1 MRLSIFIF
9 ICFSSLLVFSQNTE
23 EKLAAQFFE
32 NQEFEKAADL
42 YKKLYKE
49 NSSSIYIYENYLN
62 TLLALEEQKT
72 AEKLVEKQIKKYP
85 ERLNTLVDL
94 GYVYLKFD
102 EKERAEK
109 YYEKLAKDYVGDRN
123 SVMILAQA
131 MQRRRMPERAV
142 SLYEQAIKKH
152 GVLAFYTQL
161 LSGYRQLNEKK
172 KLTDFALEVLNVE
185 ETTFDFVIRSLETVY
200 QDEASSRY
208 LQQQTL
214 LKSQQNVRT
223 QVYDELLLEVFI
235 QQKKYN
241 SALRQVI
248 ALDKRNKQ
256 QGSRVLEMAKLALDN
271 SKYDVSIKAYDY
283 VVGLG
288 NISPN
293 FLLAEEEMIN
303 ALYLKTTQSLKTDP
317 AEIDSLIAKIQYF
330 VESNGKDYRTASSLY
345 RLAKL
350 QIFYN
355 NNVGA
360 GINIL
365 EEIIKTPRL
374 KAGFIADS
382 KLLLGDAYL
391 MANNIWD
398 AKLMYGQVDKQF
410 KEDARG
416 QEAKFKNAKLSYY
429 TGDFDWAKSQLDIL
443 KTATTQLISNNAIEL
458 SLLIQDNTGLD
469 STEDAMKEYAQ
480 ADFLLYQNKIEKCT
494 EILNLMPFKYPNHAL
509 NDEIFFLKA
518 RVQEKLGNYEEA
530 NKLYTS
536 IYSKFSE
543 DILADNALYRSAV
556 ITLQVFDD
564 RLKAQDLF
572 EQLLLDYNSSLYA
585 TESRKIYLGL
595 KEGKSA
601 EDFNLEKSL

>member
-72 AEKLVEKQIKKYP
+72 AEKLVEKQIKKHP
-85 ERLNTLVDL
+85 KRLNTLVDL

-235 QQKKYN
+235 QQKKYS

-293 FLLAEEEMIN
+293 FLLAEEGMIN

>member
-32 NQEFEKAADL
+32 NQEFEKAADW

-72 AEKLVEKQIKKYP
+72 AEKLVEKQIKKHP
-85 ERLNTLVDL
+85 KRLNTLVDL

-185 ETTFDFVIRSLETVY
+185 ETTFDFVIRSLETVC

-293 FLLAEEEMIN
+293 FLLAEEGMIN

>member
-42 YKKLYKE
+42 YKKLFKE

-72 AEKLVEKQIKKYP
+72 AEKLVEKQIKKHP

-152 GVLAFYTQL
+152 GALAFYTQL

-235 QQKKYN
+235 QQKKYS

-293 FLLAEEEMIN
+293 FLLAEEGMIN
-303 ALYLKTTQSLKTDP
+303 ALYFKTTQSLKTDP

-330 VESNGKDYRTASSLY
+330 VESNGKDYRMASSLY

-355 NNVGA
+355 DNVGA

>member
-1 MRLSIFIF
+1 MRSSIFIF
-9 ICFSSLLVFSQNTE
+9 ICLSSLLVFSQNTE

-62 TLLALEEQKT
+62 TLLALEEQKA
-72 AEKLVEKQIKKYP
+72 AEKLVEKQIKKHP

-152 GVLAFYTQL
+152 GALAFYTQL

-235 QQKKYN
+235 QQKKYS

-293 FLLAEEEMIN
+293 FLLAEEGMIN

-330 VESNGKDYRTASSLY
+330 VESNGKDYRMASSLY

-355 NNVGA
+355 DNVGA

-391 MANNIWD
+391 MVNNIWD

-585 TESRKIYLGL
+585 TEARKIYLGL

>member
-42 YKKLYKE
+42 YKKLFKE

-72 AEKLVEKQIKKYP
+72 AEKLVEKQIKKHP

-152 GVLAFYTQL
+152 GALAFYTQL

-235 QQKKYN
+235 QQKKYS

-293 FLLAEEEMIN
+293 FLLAEEGMIN
-303 ALYLKTTQSLKTDP
+303 ALYFKTTQSLKTDP

-330 VESNGKDYRTASSLY
+330 VESNGKDYRMASSLY

-355 NNVGA
+355 DNVGA

-391 MANNIWD
+391 MVNNIWD